1 MELYY
6 IVIGILII
14 LAILDL
20 VVGVSNDAVNFLNSA
35 IGSRVA
41 SFRTILI
48 VASVGILIGSGFSA
62 GMMQV
67 ARSGI
72 FNPGF
77 FNFEQVIVVFAAVM
91 ITDVLL
97 LDIYNSLGLPTS
109 TTVSLV
115 FELLGAS
122 FVVSL
127 IHMAQQDMP
136 LSELANA
143 INYSSALTIVSSIFL
158 SVGLAFVAGSIL
170 QFFFRVTFSFRLKR
184 SVQRFGAVFSGL
196 ALTVIVYFL
205 LIKGAEGS
213 ALISKETGSWI
224 TANTK
229 VLMLVTFLSV
239 TFILFLLQQ
248 FKIVNPLKVVV
259 LAGTFALA
267 MAFAGNDLVNF
278 IGVSVGALVAFQAWL
293 QSGVAAD
300 AFNMQILA
308 TKVGTP
314 TWFLMVSGIIMI
326 ITLWTNAKSRKVTE
340 TEVSLGRQDEGDE
353 NFTPNFISRALV
365 GGSLLMSRGVSVLV
379 PNSMRQFVQRRMR
392 PLKPSK
398 KRQKKSFDLLRAAV
412 NLLVASA
419 LIAYG
424 TSQHLPLSTTFV
436 TFMVAMGSS
445 LADRA
450 WGLESAVYR
459 VAGVVTVIGSW
470 FVTALVAFLSAGV
483 MAAIFYFTGQVG
495 IIVLFVI
502 AVGLLIKSHILFQK
516 KTEQENVELPR
527 EDRKTVNDF
536 LKDSARY
543 AVRNLK
549 SVSTILDHSLHLLLN
564 PQAQDKNEIQR
575 EHTRLKTFNQ
585 KINSRILRVVRS
597 LGSANLPVGRFNLS
611 LFDYTQDMAQS
622 IELIYTSILHHRQ
635 NLHGLPKGKLR
646 DDIQSLREALQ
657 PYFRSVRKYIRK
669 PSVDGLAALKEQHQK
684 LEKQM
689 NQVLDQHVVSL
700 QSGEVSSRLA
710 LLQTKVLLETQDLIE
725 NAYRIAT
732 LHQSLV
738 IHPQPTSS
746 AVTNPNAQPA

>member
-72 FNPGF
+72 FSPAF
-77 FNFEQVIVVFAAVM
+77 FNFEQVIVIFAAVM
-91 ITDVLL
+91 MTDILL

-143 INYSSALTIVSSIFL
+143 INYSSAITIVSSIFL

-170 QFFFRVTFSFRLKR
+170 QFLFRVTFSFRLKR

-278 IGVSVGALVAFQAWL
+278 IGVSVGAFVAFQAWL

-308 TKVGTP
+308 TQVGTP
-314 TWFLMVSGIIMI
+314 TWFLMVSGVIMI

-353 NFTPNFISRALV
+353 NFSPNFISRALV
-365 GGSLLMSRGVSVLV
+365 GGSLLMGRGMSALV
-379 PNSMRQFVQRRMR
+379 PNSLRQFVQKQMR

-459 VAGVVTVIGSW
+459 VAGVITVIGSW
-470 FVTALVAFLSAGV
+470 FVTALVAFLSAGI

-495 IIVLFVI
+495 IIVLFAV
-502 AVGLLIKSHILFQK
+502 AVGLLIKSHLLFQK

-549 SVSTILDHSLHLLLN
+549 SVSTILDHSLQLFLN
-564 PQAQDKNEIQR
+564 PQAQDKSEIQR

-622 IELIYTSILHHRQ
+622 IELIYTSILRHRQ

-738 IHPQPTSS
+738 IHPQPASS
-746 AVTNPNAQPA
+746 AITNPNAQPA

>member
-72 FNPGF
+72 FSPAF
-77 FNFEQVIVVFAAVM
+77 FNFEQVIVIFAAVM
-91 ITDVLL
+91 MTDILL

-143 INYSSALTIVSSIFL
+143 INYSSAITIVSSIFL

-170 QFFFRVTFSFRLKR
+170 QFLFRVTFSFRLKR

-278 IGVSVGALVAFQAWL
+278 IGVSVGAFVAFQAWL

-314 TWFLMVSGIIMI
+314 TWFLMVSGVIMI

-353 NFTPNFISRALV
+353 NFSPNFISRALV
-365 GGSLLMSRGVSVLV
+365 GGSLLMSRGMSMLV
-379 PNSMRQFVQRRMR
+379 PNSLRQFVQKRMR

-398 KRQKKSFDLLRAAV
+398 KRRKKSFDLLRAAV

-470 FVTALVAFLSAGV
+470 FVTALVAFLSAGI

-495 IIVLFVI
+495 IIVLFAV
-502 AVGLLIKSHILFQK
+502 AVGLLIKSHLLFQK

-549 SVSTILDHSLHLLLN
+549 SVSTILDHSLQLFLN
-564 PQAQDKNEIQR
+564 PQAQDKSEIQR

-622 IELIYTSILHHRQ
+622 IELIYTSILRHRQ

-738 IHPQPTSS
+738 IHPQPASS
-746 AVTNPNAQPA
+746 AITNPNAQPA

>member
-314 TWFLMVSGIIMI
+314 TWFLMVSGVIMI

-353 NFTPNFISRALV
+353 NFSPNFISRALV

-379 PNSMRQFVQRRMR
+379 PNSLRQFVQRRMR

-470 FVTALVAFLSAGV
+470 FVTALVAFLSAGI

-495 IIVLFVI
+495 IIVLFVF
-502 AVGLLIKSHILFQK
+502 AVGLLIKSHLLFQK

-549 SVSTILDHSLHLLLN
+549 SVSAILDHSLHLFLN
-564 PQAQDKNEIQR
+564 PQAQDKSEIQR

-622 IELIYTSILHHRQ
+622 IELIYTSILRHRQ

-738 IHPQPTSS
+738 IHPQPASS
-746 AVTNPNAQPA
+746 AITNPNAQPA

>member
-72 FNPGF
+72 FSPAF
-77 FNFEQVIVVFAAVM
+77 FNFEQVIVIFAAVM
-91 ITDVLL
+91 MTDILL

-143 INYSSALTIVSSIFL
+143 INYSSAITIVSSIFL

-170 QFFFRVTFSFRLKR
+170 QFLFRVTFSFRLKR

-278 IGVSVGALVAFQAWL
+278 IGVSVGAFVAFQAWL

-314 TWFLMVSGIIMI
+314 TWFLMVSGVIMI

-353 NFTPNFISRALV
+353 NFSPNFISRALV
-365 GGSLLMSRGVSVLV
+365 GGSLLMSRGMSMLV
-379 PNSMRQFVQRRMR
+379 PNSLRQFVQKRMR

-398 KRQKKSFDLLRAAV
+398 KRRKKSFDLLRAAV

-470 FVTALVAFLSAGV
+470 FVTALVAFLSAGI

-495 IIVLFVI
+495 IIVLFAV
-502 AVGLLIKSHILFQK
+502 AVGLLIKSHLLFQK

-549 SVSTILDHSLHLLLN
+549 SVSTILDHSLQLFLN
-564 PQAQDKNEIQR
+564 PQAQDKSEIQR

-611 LFDYTQDMAQS
+611 LFDYAQDMAQS

-646 DDIQSLREALQ
+646 DDIQSLRESLQ

-738 IHPQPTSS
+738 IHPQPASS
-746 AVTNPNAQPA
+746 AITNPNAQPA

>member
-1 MELYY
+1 
-6 IVIGILII
+6 
-14 LAILDL
+14 
-20 VVGVSNDAVNFLNSA
+20 
-35 IGSRVA
+35 
-41 SFRTILI
+41 
-48 VASVGILIGSGFSA
+48 
-62 GMMQV
+62 
-67 ARSGI
+67 
-72 FNPGF
+72 
-77 FNFEQVIVVFAAVM
+77 
-91 ITDVLL
+91 
-97 LDIYNSLGLPTS
+97 
-109 TTVSLV
+109 
-115 FELLGAS
+115 
-122 FVVSL
+122 
-127 IHMAQQDMP
+127 
-136 LSELANA
+136 
-143 INYSSALTIVSSIFL
+143 
-158 SVGLAFVAGSIL
+158 
-170 QFFFRVTFSFRLKR
+170 
-184 SVQRFGAVFSGL
+184 
-196 ALTVIVYFL
+196 
-205 LIKGAEGS
+205 
-213 ALISKETGSWI
+213 
-224 TANTK
+224 
-229 VLMLVTFLSV
+229 
-239 TFILFLLQQ
+239 
-248 FKIVNPLKVVV
+248 
-259 LAGTFALA
+259 
-267 MAFAGNDLVNF
+267 
-278 IGVSVGALVAFQAWL
+278 
-293 QSGVAAD
+293 
-300 AFNMQILA
+300 
-308 TKVGTP
+308 
-314 TWFLMVSGIIMI
+314 
-326 ITLWTNAKSRKVTE
+326 
-340 TEVSLGRQDEGDE
+340 
-353 NFTPNFISRALV
+353 
-365 GGSLLMSRGVSVLV
+365 
-379 PNSMRQFVQRRMR
+379 MR

-398 KRQKKSFDLLRAAV
+398 KRRKKSFDLLRAAV

-470 FVTALVAFLSAGV
+470 FVTALVAFLSAGI

-495 IIVLFVI
+495 IIVLFAV
-502 AVGLLIKSHILFQK
+502 AVGLLIKSHLLFQK

-549 SVSTILDHSLHLLLN
+549 SVSTILDHSLQLFLN
-564 PQAQDKNEIQR
+564 PQAQDKSEIQR

-622 IELIYTSILHHRQ
+622 IELIYTSILRHRQ

-738 IHPQPTSS
+738 IHPQPASS
-746 AVTNPNAQPA
+746 AITNPNAQPA

>member
-72 FNPGF
+72 FSPAF
-77 FNFEQVIVVFAAVM
+77 FNFEQVIVIFAAVM
-91 ITDVLL
+91 MTDILL
-97 LDIYNSLGLPTS
+97 LDLYNSLGLPTS

-143 INYSSALTIVSSIFL
+143 INYSSAITIVSSIFL

-170 QFFFRVTFSFRLKR
+170 QFLFRVTFSFRLKR
-184 SVQRFGAVFSGL
+184 SVQRFGAMFSGL

-213 ALISKETGSWI
+213 ALISEETGAWI

-229 VLMLVTFLSV
+229 LLMLVTFLSV

-278 IGVSVGALVAFQAWL
+278 IGVSMGAFVAFQAWL

-308 TKVGTP
+308 TQVGTP
-314 TWFLMVSGIIMI
+314 TWFLMVSGVIMI

-353 NFTPNFISRALV
+353 NFSPNFVSRALV
-365 GGSLLMSRGVSVLV
+365 GGSLLMGRGMSVLV
-379 PNSMRQFVQRRMR
+379 PNSLRQFVQKRMR

-459 VAGVVTVIGSW
+459 VAGVITVIGSW
-470 FVTALVAFLSAGV
+470 FVTALVAFLSAGI

-495 IIVLFVI
+495 IIVLFAI
-502 AVGLLIKSHILFQK
+502 AVGLLIKSHLLFQK

-549 SVSTILDHSLHLLLN
+549 SVSTILDHSLQLFLN
-564 PQAQDKNEIQR
+564 PQAQDKSEIQR

-622 IELIYTSILHHRQ
+622 IELIYTSILRHRQ

-646 DDIQSLREALQ
+646 DDIQSLRESLQ
-657 PYFRSVRKYIRK
+657 PYFRSVRKSIRK

-710 LLQTKVLLETQDLIE
+710 MLQTKVLLETQDLIE
-725 NAYRIAT
+725 NAYRVAT

-738 IHPQPTSS
+738 IHPQQASS
-746 AVTNPNAQPA
+746 AITNPNAKPA

>member
-48 VASVGILIGSGFSA
+48 VASVGILLGSGFSA

-77 FNFEQVIVVFAAVM
+77 FNFEQVIVIFAAVM

-127 IHMAQQDMP
+127 IHMAQQDMA

-143 INYSSALTIVSSIFL
+143 INYSSAITIVSSIFL

-170 QFFFRVTFSFRLKR
+170 QFFFRVTFSFRLKG

-308 TKVGTP
+308 TQVGTP
-314 TWFLMVSGIIMI
+314 TWFLMVSGVIMI

-353 NFTPNFISRALV
+353 NFSPNFISRALV
-365 GGSLLMSRGVSVLV
+365 GGSLLMGRGMSVLV
-379 PNSMRQFVQRRMR
+379 PNSLQQFVQRRMR

-459 VAGVVTVIGSW
+459 VAGVITVIGSW
-470 FVTALVAFLSAGV
+470 FVTALVAFLSAGI

-495 IIVLFVI
+495 IIVLFAV
-502 AVGLLIKSHILFQK
+502 AVGLLIKSHLLFQK

-549 SVSTILDHSLHLLLN
+549 SVSTILDHSLQLFLN
-564 PQAQDKNEIQR
+564 PQAQDKSEIQR

-646 DDIQSLREALQ
+646 DEIQSLREALQ
-657 PYFRSVRKYIRK
+657 PYFRSVRKSIRK

-738 IHPQPTSS
+738 IHPQPASS
-746 AVTNPNAQPA
+746 AINNPNAQPA

>member
-72 FNPGF
+72 FSPAF
-77 FNFEQVIVVFAAVM
+77 FNFEQVIVIFAAVM
-91 ITDVLL
+91 MTDILL

-143 INYSSALTIVSSIFL
+143 INYSSAITIVSSIFL

-170 QFFFRVTFSFRLKR
+170 QFLFRVTFSFRLKR

-278 IGVSVGALVAFQAWL
+278 IGVSVGAFVAFQAWL

-314 TWFLMVSGIIMI
+314 TWFLMVSGVIMI

-353 NFTPNFISRALV
+353 NFSPNFISRALV
-365 GGSLLMSRGVSVLV
+365 GGSLLMSRGMSMLV
-379 PNSMRQFVQRRMR
+379 PNSLRQFVQKRMR

-398 KRQKKSFDLLRAAV
+398 KRRKKSFDLLRAAV

-470 FVTALVAFLSAGV
+470 FVTALVAFLSAGI

-495 IIVLFVI
+495 IIVLFAV
-502 AVGLLIKSHILFQK
+502 AVGLLIKSHLLFQK

-549 SVSTILDHSLHLLLN
+549 SVSTILDHSLQLFLN
-564 PQAQDKNEIQR
+564 PQAQDKSEIQR

-611 LFDYTQDMAQS
+611 LFDYAQDMAQS

-738 IHPQPTSS
+738 IHPQPASS
-746 AVTNPNAQPA
+746 AITNPNAQPA